1 MKRILIV
8 DDDRILRSVLKRS
21 LEQQKYQVTVV
32 NSGAEALK
40 AFQQDVPDII
50 VSDVSMPA
58 MDGFEFCR
66 QLRSQP
72 SGKLVPFIFLSA
84 KSDLD
89 HRIQGHSIGADDYLT
104 KPFEMKELL
113 AKIEALIERSRR
125 VHAEIVH
132 LIEKIVDSRTL
143 DLSVNSAIGR
153 GVRAK
158 GSEVISD
165 PVSSPREPLAEFD
178 SGDSPLPSPQTR
190 SPLSVNRDRHPSLPS
205 AVTEETSL
213 DRPAPLPLTPAEE
226 RVFWETIQGFTNK
239 QISERLFIS
248 PRTVQTHLSNILNKL
263 NLENRTQLVRFAYE
277 QGYEKVESNKS

>member
-1 MKRILIV
+1 MKKILVV
-8 DDDRILRSVLKRS
+8 DDDQILRRVLQNS
-21 LEQQKYQVTVV
+21 LEQQGYQVITV
-32 NSGAEALK
+32 NSGKDAL
-40 AFQQDVPDII
+40 AIFNQDVPDII
-50 VSDVSMPA
+50 VSDVSMPE

-84 KSDLD
+84 KSELD
-89 HRIQGHSIGADDYLT
+89 DRIQGHSIGADDYLT

-132 LIEKIVDSRTL
+132 LIEQLVGSGTSGSHPSNIV
-143 DLSVNSAIGR
+143 VNSN
-153 GVRAK
+153 K
-158 GSEVISD
+158 D
-165 PVSSPREPLAEFD
+165 
-178 SGDSPLPSPQTR
+178 LPSTNTFDETTQRIPQI
-190 SPLSVNRDRHPSLPS
+190 
-205 AVTEETSL
+205 E
-213 DRPAPLPLTPAEE
+213 PLPLTPAEE

-263 NLENRTQLVRFAYE
+263 NLSNRTQLVRFAYE
-277 QGYEKVESNKS
+277 QGYEKAESK